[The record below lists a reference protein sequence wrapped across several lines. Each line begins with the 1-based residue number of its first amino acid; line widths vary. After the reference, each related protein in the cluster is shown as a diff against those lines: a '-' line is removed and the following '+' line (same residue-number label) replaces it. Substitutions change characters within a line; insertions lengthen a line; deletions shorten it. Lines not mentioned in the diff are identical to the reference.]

1 MTPSKLFR
9 TLAIAE
15 AITWTLLIAGLIA
28 KYAAGLDWAT
38 MVGGSIHGFVFLGY
52 VATVIVVSIDQRWTF
67 AQLAAGIGSA
77 IIPYLTL
84 LFEKFVEKKQLIT
97 DPWQL
102 GAGGRTPAGPLEK
115 AVAWAIRKPV
125 PAFVVALVI
134 IAVVFAILLAIGN
147 PKDLIASK

>member
-15 AITWTLLIAGLIA
+15 AITWTILIICLVG

-38 MVGGSIHGFVFLGY
+38 MIGGSIHGFVFLSY
-52 VATVIVVSIDQRWTF
+52 VATVIVVSIDQRWK
-67 AQLAAGIGSA
+67 LGHVAGGIVSA
-77 IIPYLTL
+77 VIPYLTL
-84 LFEKFVEKKQLIT
+84 LFEKFVENKHLIT

-102 GAGGRTPAGPLEK
+102 GAGGREPHGPLERL
-115 AVAWAIRKPV
+115 VSWAIRKPV
-125 PAFVVALVI
+125 PAFLLALVV

-147 PKDLIASK
+147 PKDLITGK